1 MNNNLDQLIPT
12 KILACLNSNH
22 IEFRLVLQ
30 GYASQGRWPC
40 VKISIDHCVV
50 FQGAVENLSDQTF
63 VLTAESNQT
72 QCVLEIEYIN
82 KTEQDTVVDDQGN
95 ILENQ
100 HIVIKHLFANN
111 VDIVNNQ
118 LIHQGF
124 GQYSM
129 KLSQEKIDYF
139 LKNGYSIKDSTTLE
153 MFENG
158 TWTLIFGLPILN
170 FLTLKQ
176 QVYTNQW
183 EQVDIYSLL
192 QELHQRMLICEQL
205 EKISSKQNQ
214 NTSEQQRSAWYMNKT

>member
-1 MNNNLDQLIPT
+1 M
-12 KILACLNSNH
+12 
-22 IEFRLVLQ
+22 LQ
-30 GYASQGRWPC
+30 GYVSQGRWPC
-40 VKISIDHCVV
+40 VKISIDHHVV
-50 FQGAVENLSDQTF
+50 FQGVVEGIFDQTF
-63 VLTAESNQT
+63 VSTAASDQT

-82 KTEQDTVVDDQGN
+82 KNEQDTVVDDQGN

-100 HIVIKHLFANN
+100 HIEIKHLFANN

-129 KLSQEKIDYF
+129 KLSQDKIDYF

-158 TWTLIFGLPILN
+158 IWTLIFGLPILT

-183 EQVDIYSLL
+183 EQVDTYSLL
-192 QELHQRMLICEQL
+192 QELYQRMLICDQL
-205 EKISSKQNQ
+205 EKTSNKQNQ
-214 NTSEQQRSAWYMNKT
+214 NTAQQQRSVWHMNKT

>member
-1 MNNNLDQLIPT
+1 MIPT
-12 KILACLNSNH
+12 QILAWINSNH

-40 VKISIDHCVV
+40 VKISIDNHVV
-50 FQGAVENLSDQTF
+50 FQGVVENILDQTF
-63 VLTAESNQT
+63 VSTATTDQT

-82 KTEQDTVVDDQGN
+82 KNEQDTVVNDQGN

-100 HIVIKHLFANN
+100 HIVIKHLFANH

-139 LKNGYSIKDSTTLE
+139 LKNEYSIKDSTTLE

-176 QVYTNQW
+176 QGYTDQW
-183 EQVDIYSLL
+183 EQVDIHGLL
-192 QELHQRMLICEQL
+192 QELHQQMLICERL
-205 EKISSKQNQ
+205 EKISHRQNQ
-214 NTSEQQRSAWYMNKT
+214 NTTEQ

>member
-1 MNNNLDQLIPT
+1 MNNNLDHLIPT
-12 KILACLNSNH
+12 QISAWINSNH

-40 VKISIDHCVV
+40 VKISIDHHVV
-50 FQGAVENLSDQTF
+50 FQGVVENILDQTF
-63 VLTAESNQT
+63 VSTATTDQT

-82 KTEQDTVVDDQGN
+82 KNEQDTVVDDQGN

-139 LKNGYSIKDSTTLE
+139 LKNEYSIKDSTTLE

-176 QVYTNQW
+176 QVYTDQW

-192 QELHQRMLICEQL
+192 QELYQQMLICEQL
-205 EKISSKQNQ
+205 EKTSNRQNQ
-214 NTSEQQRSAWYMNKT
+214 HTTEQQRSVWHMNKT